1 MGYKLNR
8 NITKEEQA
16 ATYTRSELELMSE
29 YRLREVC
36 RREHIV
42 KGLDKNLTNENF
54 QLTDESPKLILRFLR
69 TGDSNLCEAMV
80 RYAVSQ
86 LQISFDEYICIGV
99 LENSYSL

>member
-16 ATYTRSELELMSE
+16 ATYIRSELELMSE

-36 RREHIV
+36 CREHIV

-54 QLTDESPKLILRFLR
+54 QLTDERPKLILRFLR
-69 TGDSNLCEAMV
+69 NSDSNLCEAMV
-80 RYAVSQ
+80 RYAISQ